1 MQKLTRYLI
10 LIKDQFSYYFH
21 YCKNL
26 KYEDRPDYGT
36 LKALFYDLVTN
47 NSLNLNHEY
56 LFDWFKTEEEEISK
70 EKEDLTTPT
79 KQNKFDDSAKR
90 RQSRIKNKESVKKIV
105 KTNSINSASRDL
117 LSQNKTNDFATNFRS
132 ERLSRLGTEKSKE
145 KKKDRSFSESVSES
159 EDSFEEEILDKVKND
174 NQKKSI
180 KILSR

>member
-1 MQKLTRYLI
+1 MQKLTRYILLI
-10 LIKDQFSYYFH
+10 IDQFSYYFH

-56 LFDWFKTEEEEISK
+56 LFDWLKTEEEEESK
-70 EKEDLTTPT
+70 HKEELSSPT
-79 KQNKFDDSAKR
+79 KNRFDDTPNRGSSKVKPKD
-90 RQSRIKNKESVKKIV
+90 SHKKIV

-145 KKKDRSFSESVSES
+145 KKNDKSFSDSVSES
-159 EDSFEEEILDKVKND
+159 EDSFEEDIVDKVKND
-174 NQKKSI
+174 IQKKSI
-180 KILSR
+180 KSII